1 MDARHLP
8 IRDLVTGRV
17 VDVTATSTLRS
28 AAQLLDGEVVGA
40 LLVRETRGTLGILS
54 ERDVVRAIADG
65 ADVDQ
70 ARVADYMTEDLVIMP
85 GSASLAQA
93 LETMRDNE
101 IRHVAVRTGDGIGI
115 VSMRALIEALLPQ
128 PAHT

>member
-1 MDARHLP
+1 MDARHFP
-8 IRDLVTGRV
+8 ISDLVTVRV

-28 AAQLLDGEVVGA
+28 AAQLLDDEVIGA

-85 GSASLAQA
+85 GSASLVHV
-93 LETMRDNE
+93 LEMMRDNE
-101 IRHVAVRTGDGIGI
+101 IRHVAVRADDVVGI
-115 VSMRALIEALLPQ
+115 VSMRAVVEALLPQ
-128 PAHT
+128 PALT